1 MGKTSARATNSD
13 QYMDKNVRNTLIWIS
28 GFIALIL
35 GLFLYNFL
43 APKQLTEMQY
53 QELGYFGFTER
64 REIRPFQLVD
74 QDGDSVGLSSLKGRW
89 SLLFFGFTYCP
100 DICPTT
106 LGVLNQAMKKIETPP
121 SVILVSVDPER
132 DTPSLLKQYMVSFN
146 PSFKGYTGE
155 FDQIVG
161 LATNLN
167 VAFGKVP
174 GPQPGT
180 YLVDH
185 SASIVV
191 VSPEGKYAG
200 FIKAPHQA
208 EKIATIVNSLQR

>member
-1 MGKTSARATNSD
+1 
-13 QYMDKNVRNTLIWIS
+13 MDKNVRNTLIWIS
-28 GFIALIL
+28 GFIALVL
-35 GLFLYNFL
+35 GLFLHNFL

-132 DTPSLLKQYMVSFN
+132 DTPSLLKQYLLVSTP
-146 PSFKGYTGE
+146 PSRAIQG
-155 FDQIVG
+155 
-161 LATNLN
+161 
-167 VAFGKVP
+167 
-174 GPQPGT
+174 
-180 YLVDH
+180 
-185 SASIVV
+185 
-191 VSPEGKYAG
+191 
-200 FIKAPHQA
+200 
-208 EKIATIVNSLQR
+208 SLIRLSV

>member
-1 MGKTSARATNSD
+1 
-13 QYMDKNVRNTLIWIS
+13 MDKNVRNTLIWIC
-28 GFIALIL
+28 GFIALVM
-35 GLFLYNFL
+35 GLFLYSFL

-53 QELGYFGFTER
+53 QEMGYFGFPKA
-64 REIRPFQLVD
+64 REIRPFQLTN
-74 QDGDSVGLSSLKGRW
+74 QEGASVGLSSLKGGW

-106 LGVLNQAMKKIETPP
+106 LGVLNQAMKKIEKPP
-121 SVILVSVDPER
+121 SVVLVSVDPER
-132 DTPSLLKQYMVSFN
+132 DTPELLKQYLVGFN
-146 PSFKGYTGE
+146 PAFHGYTGE

-161 LATNLN
+161 LATNVN

-174 GPQPGT
+174 GPEPDT

-191 VSPEGKYAG
+191 VSPQGEYVG